1 MRVQHRFPIRSG
13 VLVLLGLLA
22 SLQPGCSGS
31 PAVPQSAASHSSTA
45 GDTWHHDGLK
55 GKLEDQ
61 VEDSLADYGP
71 PLLFFLLMLSGVG
84 VAVGEDIFIIPA
96 GLLMERGV
104 MPFWGTIM
112 AAYFGVILA
121 DTLWLILCRIFSRRI
136 LNIRWFRRLMHP
148 RRILEIKHQFDRYG
162 IWVVVISRFIP
173 ASRTTVI
180 TAAGI
185 SRMSIWKFLLA
196 ETMSAIPTV
205 ITQLG
210 LGWLIG
216 MGIGA
221 GPEATH
227 VRDTLALAGLVLLVL
242 GVGWWWYHSN
252 RGRTHRPRAR
262 MAWLHEATTRTPS
275 PGVKKD

>member
-1 MRVQHRFPIRSG
+1 MLSHRRFPLRSG
-13 VLVLLGLLA
+13 VLLLVGVLA
-22 SLQPGCSGS
+22 FFQPGCSGS
-31 PAVPQSAASHSSTA
+31 SGVSHSTA
-45 GDTWHHDGLK
+45 SRSSATAEPWHQDGLK
-55 GKLEDQ
+55 GKLEDEVQ
-61 VEDSLADYGP
+61 ESLADYGP

-104 MPFWGTIM
+104 MPFWGTVM
-112 AAYFGVILA
+112 AAYFGVIMA
-121 DTLWLILCRIFSRRI
+121 DTLWLILCRLFSRRI

-185 SRMSIWKFLLA
+185 SRMSVWKLMLA
-196 ETMSAIPTV
+196 APMSAIPTV

-227 VRDTLALAGLVLLVL
+227 VRDTLALAALVLLVL

-252 RGRTHRPRAR
+252 RGRTHRPRAS
-262 MAWLHEATTRTPS
+262 MAWLHEATRCRPAD
-275 PGVKKD
+275 GLKKD

>member
-1 MRVQHRFPIRSG
+1 M
-13 VLVLLGLLA
+13 
-22 SLQPGCSGS
+22 
-31 PAVPQSAASHSSTA
+31 
-45 GDTWHHDGLK
+45 
-55 GKLEDQ
+55 EN
-61 VEDSLADYGP
+61 SLADYGP

-185 SRMSIWKFLLA
+185 SRMSIWKFMLA

-252 RGRTHRPRAR
+252 RGQSHRPRAQ
-262 MAWLHEATTRTPS
+262 MTWLREATRRKPAR
-275 PGVKKD
+275 GVKKG